1 MLNKKTKRFL
11 TAFLALTVAV
21 SSCYLPS
28 TMEVVLAKDAT
39 QGGGIKYKRE

>member
-1 MLNKKTKRFL
+1 MLNKKTLHFI
-11 TAFLALTVAV
+11 TTFLALVVAV

-39 QGGGIKYKRE
+39 QGGGIKYKRR